1 MSDPVSARNGDG
13 TALSTAI
20 LILRFPDG
28 DIEHRTTQR
37 ELPIGALVRARGTTW
52 RVKSYSHE
60 SAFLEP
66 AEARDDGATGDGDGA
81 AGDGDGAAGDGDG
94 AAGGPVVLS
103 YPLGDKPL
111 ILEVLSEA

>member
-1 MSDPVSARNGDG
+1 MSDPVSARDGDG
-13 TALSTAI
+13 TPPSTAI

-28 DIEHRTTQR
+28 DVEHRTTQG

-60 SAFLEP
+60 SAFLEA
-66 AEARDDGATGDGDGA
+66 AEARGDAA

-94 AAGGPVVLS
+94 AAGGPVVLPD
-103 YPLGDKPL
+103 PLGDKPL
-111 ILEVLSEA
+111 TLEILVEA

>member
-1 MSDPVSARNGDG
+1 MP
-13 TALSTAI
+13 I

-28 DIEHRTTQR
+28 DVEHRTTQG

-66 AEARDDGATGDGDGA
+66 AAGQGDGAAGDGDGA

-94 AAGGPVVLS
+94 AAGGPVVLPD
-103 YPLGDKPL
+103 PLGDKPL
-111 ILEVLSEA
+111 TLEILVEA